1 MAVNLH
7 VVRKDYIGPSFCFE
21 RTDMHFRNLVAASA
35 LLLLPVLAHAD
46 SFTYNLDDHF
56 ASFSVT
62 GTITTDTDSGVVG
75 TGNITGFNLLLNDGI
90 STLTLMTG
98 DAVLVVGDS
107 LTATG
112 SGLFFNFDNTAVDIL
127 AIQHPILGTGTN
139 YLCYQGVESGCDFTP
154 GAHEAIFIGDNG
166 QRVESRSGNLEIA
179 SMANTEVPE
188 PGSLALMG
196 TGLVGLV
203 GVVRRR
209 LVG

>member
-1 MAVNLH
+1 
-7 VVRKDYIGPSFCFE
+7 
-21 RTDMHFRNLVAASA
+21 MHLRSLVAASA

-46 SFTYNLDDHF
+46 SFTYNLNDHF
-56 ASFSVT
+56 AGFSVT

-75 TGNITGFNLLLNDGI
+75 TGDITGYNLLLNDGI

-98 DAVLVVGDS
+98 DAVVVVGNS

-112 SGLFFNFDNTAVDIL
+112 SGLFFNFDNTASDLL

-139 YLCYQGVESGCDFTP
+139 YLCYQGVDSGCDFTN
-154 GAHEAIFIGDNG
+154 GAHEAIFIGTNG
-166 QRVESRSGNLEIA
+166 QQVESRSGNQQIA

-188 PGSLALMG
+188 PESMVLLG

-203 GVVRRR
+203 GRVRRR